1 MTDRESAGAPERGP
15 GRWPESHWRR
25 AAVMN
30 SGIVLRSLEEGS
42 PHAAHAHTL
51 PTLGSVLP
59 TLAFSCHECTSQSMC
74 RWSKP

>member
-1 MTDRESAGAPERGP
+1 MTDRESAGARPGATERGP

-42 PHAAHAHTL
+42 PHAAHARIFM
-51 PTLGSVLP
+51 S
-59 TLAFSCHECTSQSMC
+59 
-74 RWSKP
+74 